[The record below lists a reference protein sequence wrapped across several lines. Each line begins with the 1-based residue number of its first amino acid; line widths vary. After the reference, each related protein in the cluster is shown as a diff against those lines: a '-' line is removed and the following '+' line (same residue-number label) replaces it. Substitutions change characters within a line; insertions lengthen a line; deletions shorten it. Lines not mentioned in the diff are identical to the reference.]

1 MNLKNNNNM
10 ALEEG
15 ISIYIRSKNETAT
28 TSKDHWRKKKD
39 IYAQNKQNDEYKTAP
54 GQFCWH
60 EKSLYEL
67 FVHD

>member
-1 MNLKNNNNM
+1 M

-28 TSKDHWRKKKD
+28 TSEDHWGKKD

-54 GQFCWH
+54 GQFC
-60 EKSLYEL
+60 
-67 FVHD
+67 